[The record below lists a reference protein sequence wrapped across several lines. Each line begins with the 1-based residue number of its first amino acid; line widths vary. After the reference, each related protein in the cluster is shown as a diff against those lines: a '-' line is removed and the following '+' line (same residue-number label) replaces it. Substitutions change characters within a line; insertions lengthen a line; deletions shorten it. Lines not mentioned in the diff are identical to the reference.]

1 MNRDETNEVS
11 GVTDD
16 QLGRTAEPYESG
28 NWRGGV
34 GSIIR
39 SNPKSGT
46 DTSRTQQTR
55 IIRVHRLSDVFRNRE
70 SKIQRKRQPHRTGP
84 RIGPIQ
90 GRAIALPPS

>member
-55 IIRVHRLSDVFRNRE
+55 IIRVHRLGDVFRNRTTE
-70 SKIQRKRQPHRTGP
+70 YPPNTTPRKNCKHYEINLDYCAG
-84 RIGPIQ
+84 
-90 GRAIALPPS
+90 LY

>member
-16 QLGRTAEPYESG
+16 QLDRMAEPYESD
-28 NWRGGV
+28 NWQGGV

-46 DTSRTQQTR
+46 EHKSDPSR
-55 IIRVHRLSDVFRNRE
+55 H
-70 SKIQRKRQPHRTGP
+70 
-84 RIGPIQ
+84 
-90 GRAIALPPS
+90 A

>member
-46 DTSRTQQTR
+46 DTSRT
-55 IIRVHRLSDVFRNRE
+55 
-70 SKIQRKRQPHRTGP
+70 
-84 RIGPIQ
+84 
-90 GRAIALPPS
+90 PSRHA

>member
-1 MNRDETNEVS
+1 MNRDETNEVP

-55 IIRVHRLSDVFRNRE
+55 IIRVHRLGDVFRNRTTE
-70 SKIQRKRQPHRTGP
+70 YHTTEE
-84 RIGPIQ
+84 
-90 GRAIALPPS
+90 L

>member
-34 GSIIR
+34 GSIAAIR
-39 SNPKSGT
+39 NQEPTQVGP
-46 DTSRTQQTR
+46 SR
-55 IIRVHRLSDVFRNRE
+55 H
-70 SKIQRKRQPHRTGP
+70 
-84 RIGPIQ
+84 
-90 GRAIALPPS
+90 A

>member
-46 DTSRTQQTR
+46 DTSRTQQMYSATAPP
-55 IIRVHRLSDVFRNRE
+55 NTTP
-70 SKIQRKRQPHRTGP
+70 RKNCKHYEINLDYCAG
-84 RIGPIQ
+84 
-90 GRAIALPPS
+90 LY

>member
-55 IIRVHRLSDVFRNRE
+55 IIRVHRLSDAFRNRTTEYHTTEEPRCLNE
-70 SKIQRKRQPHRTGP
+70 SATPVRLE
-84 RIGPIQ
+84 
-90 GRAIALPPS
+90 IA

>member
-55 IIRVHRLSDVFRNRE
+55 IIRVHRLGDVFRNRTTE
-70 SKIQRKRQPHRTGP
+70 YGSARKVAHFGSW
-84 RIGPIQ
+84 
-90 GRAIALPPS
+90 PSMAR

>member
-55 IIRVHRLSDVFRNRE
+55 IIRVLRLGDVFRNRTTE
-70 SKIQRKRQPHRTGP
+70 YHTTEE
-84 RIGPIQ
+84 
-90 GRAIALPPS
+90 L

>member
-28 NWRGGV
+28 NWRAGV

-55 IIRVHRLSDVFRNRE
+55 IIRVHRLSDAFRNRTTE
-70 SKIQRKRQPHRTGP
+70 YHTTEE
-84 RIGPIQ
+84 
-90 GRAIALPPS
+90 L

>member
-11 GVTDD
+11 GV
-16 QLGRTAEPYESG
+16 
-28 NWRGGV
+28 V

-55 IIRVHRLSDVFRNRE
+55 IIRVHRLGDVFRNRTTE
-70 SKIQRKRQPHRTGP
+70 YRTTEE
-84 RIGPIQ
+84 
-90 GRAIALPPS
+90 L

>member
-28 NWRGGV
+28 NWRSGV

-55 IIRVHRLSDVFRNRE
+55 IIQVHRLGDVFRNRTTE
-70 SKIQRKRQPHRTGP
+70 YRTTEE
-84 RIGPIQ
+84 
-90 GRAIALPPS
+90 L